1 MKCFI
6 CNISTG
12 ETILSFSEKEDIFK
26 KCQNTLNL
34 RKMKNLKYKDLNLNL
49 NDFNDNGYHLSCYR
63 KFTALSATHRTEFTD
78 WIKTV
83 SK

>member
-12 ETILSFSEKEDIFK
+12 EMILPFSEKEDIFK
-26 KCQNTLNL
+26 KCQNTLNF
-34 RKMKNLKYKDLNLNL
+34 RKMKNLKYKDLNLNS

-63 KFTALSATHRTEFTD
+63 
-78 WIKTV
+78 
-83 SK
+83 